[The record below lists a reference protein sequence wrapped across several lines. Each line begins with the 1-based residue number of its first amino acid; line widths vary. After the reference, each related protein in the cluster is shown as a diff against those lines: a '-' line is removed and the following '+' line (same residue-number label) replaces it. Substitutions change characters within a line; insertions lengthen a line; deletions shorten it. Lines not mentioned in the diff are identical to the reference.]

1 MKYLIVLGDGMADKN
16 IPELDNRTPLDYAD
30 TPAMD
35 KYSKLSEIG
44 MVRTVP
50 EGMAPGSDTANLSVL
65 GYNPREYYTF
75 STRSVKHRCGYE
87 TDRCGTAL

>member
-44 MVRTVP
+44 MVRKISLPPCKIVP
-50 EGMAPGSDTANLSVL
+50 NAVS
-65 GYNPREYYTF
+65 
-75 STRSVKHRCGYE
+75 
-87 TDRCGTAL
+87 

>member
-44 MVRTVP
+44 MVRTVMQQEQILLTP
-50 EGMAPGSDTANLSVL
+50 GRTEPGRARTGMQLI
-65 GYNPREYYTF
+65 RKQQ
-75 STRSVKHRCGYE
+75 RIIC
-87 TDRCGTAL
+87 